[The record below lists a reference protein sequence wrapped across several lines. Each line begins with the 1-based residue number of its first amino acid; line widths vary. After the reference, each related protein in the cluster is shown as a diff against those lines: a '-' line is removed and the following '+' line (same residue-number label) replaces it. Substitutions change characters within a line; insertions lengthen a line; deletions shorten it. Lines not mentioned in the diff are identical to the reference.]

1 MHHVRSHTGDPYN
14 EFVDHVAK
22 REAKHSHHHVRLKLD
37 LQKWRHILPSLWL
50 CFGRQ
55 YGLPEWQ
62 EGLHVAAPDLP
73 PLPPPS
79 GTSQPK
85 DVKGAFVSC
94 QLSAATMNVQSISKG
109 PLGYSGK
116 LLYLYEQVKA
126 HGLNLVG
133 VQEGRNE
140 EVFSTS
146 HDMLR
151 IGAGHCGGH
160 YGVELWV
167 NLKQPIGIDK
177 KKQPRYLKA
186 QHFQVCHKDPQ
197 RLVVKCQAELLTC
210 WILVAHAPHSGHTRA
225 VRQQWWEQTDCVI
238 DTFGDGLPWI
248 WLIDANAEAGDAD
261 DITVFARDLASS
273 ANTDLFKACLLR
285 NGLCLPSTMA
295 CHEGPR
301 STWTSPDGTTNHCI
315 DYVAIPYAWKAY
327 CTYSCVIDTLDLCT
341 TNEDHKAVG
350 VQLVWTAEDLVRPVT
365 KRCPQPNWHCKQAR
379 HSVLKK
385 INLIN
390 NCSWQTDVETQA
402 HHLSTGLQ
410 SAMRHSPQAQRIA
423 KKPYITEQLWQW
435 RAQKLRLKK
444 RLKEVQ
450 KTMRQQAL
458 RDVLYAWQHKA
469 ADTAREDRAPL
480 MVSLF
485 CSKLKLLAAYRNC
498 SKRLQKGLRNAKHE
512 HLRESLDALDTSTPA
527 SGILRCLRSYIGPTN
542 PKMCKKKTIPLVHN
556 EEGQPCKTPQEALD
570 TWVDF
575 FKGMEGG
582 ERVSRGPETKV
593 ETQPF

>member
-1 MHHVRSHTGDPYN
+1 
-14 EFVDHVAK
+14 
-22 REAKHSHHHVRLKLD
+22 
-37 LQKWRHILPSLWL
+37 
-50 CFGRQ
+50 
-55 YGLPEWQ
+55 
-62 EGLHVAAPDLP
+62 
-73 PLPPPS
+73 
-79 GTSQPK
+79 
-85 DVKGAFVSC
+85 
-94 QLSAATMNVQSISKG
+94 
-109 PLGYSGK
+109 
-116 LLYLYEQVKA
+116 
-126 HGLNLVG
+126 
-133 VQEGRNE
+133 
-140 EVFSTS
+140 
-146 HDMLR
+146 
-151 IGAGHCGGH
+151 
-160 YGVELWV
+160 
-167 NLKQPIGIDK
+167 
-177 KKQPRYLKA
+177 
-186 QHFQVCHKDPQ
+186 
-197 RLVVKCQAELLTC
+197 
-210 WILVAHAPHSGHTRA
+210 
-225 VRQQWWEQTDCVI
+225 
-238 DTFGDGLPWI
+238 
-248 WLIDANAEAGDAD
+248 
-261 DITVFARDLASS
+261 
-273 ANTDLFKACLLR
+273 
-285 NGLCLPSTMA
+285 
-295 CHEGPR
+295 
-301 STWTSPDGTTNHCI
+301 
-315 DYVAIPYAWKAY
+315 
-327 CTYSCVIDTLDLCT
+327 
-341 TNEDHKAVG
+341 
-350 VQLVWTAEDLVRPVT
+350 
-365 KRCPQPNWHCKQAR
+365 
-379 HSVLKK
+379 VLKK

-582 ERVSRGPETKV
+582 ERVSREVLRQRWRRNLSDQRQSEVRISCTELPTLTDLEIALRSTSCGKTSGADDIPGELLHHFPAAID
-593 ETQPF
+593 TQIYPALWKLLLHGQEDLSYKGGVLVTSLQRTRSQAPLCIFPLLIDLESDRQGHTSYNPHLPGGHL